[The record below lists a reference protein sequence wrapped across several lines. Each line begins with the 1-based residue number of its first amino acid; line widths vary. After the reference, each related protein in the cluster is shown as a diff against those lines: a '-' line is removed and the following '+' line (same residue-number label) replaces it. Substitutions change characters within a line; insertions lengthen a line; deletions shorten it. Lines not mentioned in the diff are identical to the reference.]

1 MEFGGA
7 GLKPGPYMQMGLG
20 WQKKSCENTAM
31 RCRSEQ

>member
-7 GLKPGPYMQMGLG
+7 GLKPGPYMLMG